1 MLEWIM
7 LGLIMTS
14 ATLGAFS
21 IISWL
26 RRDQLAI
33 IDRLDKYTSEVECER
48 TPPEL
53 NAPLPS
59 RMKSIFEGI
68 TRILTGKFVRRE
80 TRNIYEEKLMAA
92 GYPMGL
98 NVDSFLTLKYII
110 FVITLIMGIVSRNIL
125 IFIGLGAFG
134 LLIPNF
140 FLKSSEK
147 NRKTLIL
154 KSLPD
159 VLDLLSVSVEAGLG
173 FDQAIQKVTEKTSG
187 PLSEEFEKTLQ
198 EINMGKQRREALRDM
213 ANRVDVED
221 VTVFLSSIIQADQ
234 LGVSITNVLRLQSQ
248 QGRTN
253 RRLRA
258 EEKAQKTPI
267 KMLIPLVLFVFPSLL
282 IVLLGPALLQI
293 MEIFGKQ

>member
-1 MLEWIM
+1 MEWII
-7 LGLIMTS
+7 LGLTMIS
-14 ATLGAFS
+14 ATMAAFS
-21 IISWL
+21 VLAWL

-33 IDRLDKYTSEVECER
+33 IERLDKYTREMERER
-48 TPPEL
+48 TPTEL
-53 NAPLPS
+53 SDPLSS
-59 RMKSIFEGI
+59 RIKSLFGGV
-68 TRILTGKFVRRE
+68 TRILSGKLVRRE
-80 TRNIYEEKLMAA
+80 TRNMYEEKLMAA

-98 NVDSFLTLKYII
+98 NVDSFLALKYII
-110 FVITLIMGIVSRNIL
+110 FVLTLILGVISRNLL
-125 IFIGLGAFG
+125 IFIALGAFG

-147 NRKTLIL
+147 KRETLIL

-173 FDQAIQKVTEKTSG
+173 FDQAIQKVTEKTRG

-213 ANRVDVED
+213 ANRVGVDD
-221 VTVFLSSIIQADQ
+221 VTVFLSAIIQADQ

-248 QGRTN
+248 QGRIN

-293 MEIFGKQ
+293 IDMFNK

>member
-1 MLEWIM
+1 MEWII
-7 LGLIMTS
+7 LGLTMIS
-14 ATLGAFS
+14 ATMAAFS
-21 IISWL
+21 VLAWL

-33 IDRLDKYTSEVECER
+33 IERLDKYTREMERER
-48 TPPEL
+48 TPAGL
-53 NAPLPS
+53 NDPLSS
-59 RMKSIFEGI
+59 RVKSLFGGI
-68 TRILTGKFVRRE
+68 TRILSGKLVRRE
-80 TRNIYEEKLMAA
+80 TRNMYEEKLMAA

-98 NVDSFLTLKYII
+98 NVDSFLALKYII
-110 FVITLIMGIVSRNIL
+110 FILTLILGVISRNVL
-125 IFIGLGAFG
+125 IFIALGAFG

-173 FDQAIQKVTEKTSG
+173 FDQAIQKVTEKTRG

-213 ANRVDVED
+213 ANRVGVDD

-267 KMLIPLVLFVFPSLL
+267 KMLVPLVLFVFPSLL
-282 IVLLGPALLQI
+282 IVLLGPAILQI
-293 MEIFGKQ
+293 IDMFNK

>member
-1 MLEWIM
+1 MEWIL
-7 LGLIMTS
+7 LGLTMAA
-14 ATLGAFS
+14 ATLAAFS
-21 IISWL
+21 VLAWL

-33 IDRLDKYTSEVECER
+33 IERLDKYTQEVERER
-48 TPPEL
+48 TLPEL
-53 NAPLPS
+53 NEPLPS
-59 RMKSIFEGI
+59 RVKSIFEGI
-68 TRILTGKFVRRE
+68 THILTGKFMRSE
-80 TRNIYEEKLMAA
+80 TRSMYEEKLMNA

-98 NVDSFLTLKYII
+98 NVDSFLALKYII
-110 FVITLIMGIVSRNIL
+110 FVLTLVLGIISRNIL
-125 IFIGLGAFG
+125 IFGALGAFG

-173 FDQAIQKVTEKTSG
+173 FDQAIQKVTEKTRG

-213 ANRVDVED
+213 ANRIDVDD

-234 LGVSITNVLRLQSQ
+234 LGVSITNVLRSQSQ

-282 IVLLGPALLQI
+282 IVLLGPAILQI
-293 MEIFGKQ
+293 IDMFNK

>member
-1 MLEWIM
+1 MEWII
-7 LGLIMTS
+7 LGLTMIT
-14 ATLGAFS
+14 ATLAAFS
-21 IISWL
+21 VLAWL

-33 IDRLDKYTSEVECER
+33 FERLDTYTREMKRER

-59 RMKSIFEGI
+59 RVKSIFEGLI
-68 TRILTGKFVRRE
+68 RIVTGRFVRRE

-98 NVDSFLTLKYII
+98 NVDSFLALKYIVFI
-110 FVITLIMGIVSRNIL
+110 LTLVLGVISRSIL
-125 IFIGLGAFG
+125 IFIALGALG

-140 FLKSSEK
+140 FLKTSEK

-173 FDQAIQKVTEKTSG
+173 FDQAIQKVTEKTRG
-187 PLSEEFEKTLQ
+187 PLSEEFDKTLQ

-213 ANRVDVED
+213 ANRIDVED

-234 LGVSITNVLRLQSQ
+234 LGVSITNVLRAQAQ

-267 KMLIPLVLFVFPSLL
+267 KMLVPLVLFVFPSLL
-282 IVLLGPALLQI
+282 IVLLGPAVLQI
-293 MEIFGKQ
+293 IDMFNK

>member
-1 MLEWIM
+1 MI
-7 LGLIMTS
+7 S
-14 ATLGAFS
+14 ATMAAFS
-21 IISWL
+21 VLAWL

-33 IDRLDKYTSEVECER
+33 IERLDKYTREMERER
-48 TPPEL
+48 TPAGL
-53 NAPLPS
+53 NDPLSS
-59 RMKSIFEGI
+59 RVKSLFGGI
-68 TRILTGKFVRRE
+68 TRILSGKLVRRE
-80 TRNIYEEKLMAA
+80 TRNMYEEKLMAA

-98 NVDSFLTLKYII
+98 NVDSFLALKYII
-110 FVITLIMGIVSRNIL
+110 FILTLILGVISRNVL
-125 IFIGLGAFG
+125 IFIALGAFG

-173 FDQAIQKVTEKTSG
+173 FDQAIQKVTEKTRG

-213 ANRVDVED
+213 ANRVGVDD

-267 KMLIPLVLFVFPSLL
+267 KMLVPLVLFVFPSLL
-282 IVLLGPALLQI
+282 IVLLGPAILQI
-293 MEIFGKQ
+293 IDMFNK

>member
-1 MLEWIM
+1 MVEWIILALTAAAATM
-7 LGLIMTS
+7 L
-14 ATLGAFS
+14 AFS
-21 IISWL
+21 VITWL

-33 IDRLDKYTSEVECER
+33 MERLDKYTREMER
-48 TPPEL
+48 EITHPEL

-59 RMKSIFEGI
+59 RVKKIFEGI
-68 TRILTGKFVRRE
+68 TRILTGRFVRRE
-80 TRNIYEEKLMAA
+80 TRNMYEEKLMAA

-98 NVDSFLTLKYII
+98 NVDSFLALKYII
-110 FVITLIMGIVSRNIL
+110 FFLTLLLGILSRNIL
-125 IFIGLGAFG
+125 IFVALGAFG
-134 LLIPNF
+134 LLIPNL

-147 NRKTLIL
+147 NRKTLVL

-173 FDQAIQKVTEKTSG
+173 FDQAIQIVTEKTRG

-198 EINMGKQRREALRDM
+198 EINMGKRRREALRDM
-213 ANRVDVED
+213 ANRIDVDD

-234 LGVSITNVLRLQSQ
+234 LGVSITNVLRSQSQ

-267 KMLIPLVLFVFPSLL
+267 KMLVPLVLFVFPSLL
-282 IVLLGPALLQI
+282 IVLLGPAVLQI
-293 MEIFGKQ
+293 IDMFNK

>member
-1 MLEWIM
+1 MEWII
-7 LGLIMTS
+7 LGLTMIS
-14 ATLGAFS
+14 ATLTAFS
-21 IISWL
+21 AISWL

-33 IDRLDKYTSEVECER
+33 IDRLDKYTKELERER
-48 TPPEL
+48 TPHEL
-53 NAPLPS
+53 NEPLPS
-59 RMKSIFEGI
+59 RLKSIFGGI
-68 TRILTGKFVRRE
+68 TRVFTGKFVRRE
-80 TRNIYEEKLMAA
+80 TRDIYEEKLMAA

-98 NVDSFLTLKYII
+98 SVDGFLAIKYII
-110 FVITLIMGIVSRNIL
+110 FFLTLIMGIISRSFL
-125 IFIGLGAFG
+125 IFIALGAFG
-134 LLIPNF
+134 LLLPNF

-147 NRKTLIL
+147 KRKMLIL

-173 FDQAIQKVTEKTSG
+173 FDQAIQKVTEKTRG

-213 ANRVDVED
+213 ANRVDVDD

-234 LGVSITNVLRLQSQ
+234 LGVSITNVLRMQSQ

-267 KMLIPLVLFVFPSLL
+267 KMLVPLVLFVFPSLL
-282 IVLLGPALLQI
+282 IVLLGPAILQVLD
-293 MEIFGKQ
+293 IFGK

>member
-1 MLEWIM
+1 MEWLI
-7 LGLIMTS
+7 LGLTMIS
-14 ATLGAFS
+14 ATMAAFS
-21 IISWL
+21 VLAWL

-33 IDRLDKYTSEVECER
+33 IERLDKYTREMERER
-48 TPPEL
+48 TPAGL
-53 NAPLPS
+53 NDPLSS
-59 RMKSIFEGI
+59 RVKSLFGGI
-68 TRILTGKFVRRE
+68 TRILSGKLVRRE
-80 TRNIYEEKLMAA
+80 TRNMYEEKLMAA

-98 NVDSFLTLKYII
+98 NVDSFLALKYII
-110 FVITLIMGIVSRNIL
+110 FILTLILGVISRNVL
-125 IFIGLGAFG
+125 IFIALGAFG

-173 FDQAIQKVTEKTSG
+173 FDQAIQKVTEKTRG

-213 ANRVDVED
+213 ANRVGVDD

-267 KMLIPLVLFVFPSLL
+267 KMLVPLVLFVFPSLL
-282 IVLLGPALLQI
+282 IVLLGPAILQI
-293 MEIFGKQ
+293 IDMFNK

>member
-1 MLEWIM
+1 MVE
-7 LGLIMTS
+7 LIILALTTTA
-14 ATLGAFS
+14 ATLVAFS
-21 IISWL
+21 LLTWL

-33 IDRLDKYTSEVECER
+33 IERLDKYTREMER
-48 TPPEL
+48 EITHPEL
-53 NAPLPS
+53 NAPLTS
-59 RMKSIFEGI
+59 RVKTIFAGI
-68 TRILTGKFVRRE
+68 THILTGRFVRRE
-80 TRNIYEEKLMAA
+80 TRNMYEEKLMAA

-98 NVDSFLTLKYII
+98 NVDSFLALKYII
-110 FVITLIMGIVSRNIL
+110 FIFTLLLGILSRNIL
-125 IFIGLGAFG
+125 IFVALGALG

-147 NRKTLIL
+147 NRKTSIL

-173 FDQAIQKVTEKTSG
+173 FDQAIQKVTEKTRG

-213 ANRVDVED
+213 ANRIDVDD

-234 LGVSITNVLRLQSQ
+234 LGVSITNVLRSQSQ

-267 KMLIPLVLFVFPSLL
+267 KMLVPLVLFVFPSLL
-282 IVLLGPALLQI
+282 IVLLGPAVLQI
-293 MEIFGKQ
+293 IDMFNK

>member
-1 MLEWIM
+1 MEWII
-7 LGLIMTS
+7 LGLTMIS
-14 ATLGAFS
+14 ATMAAFS
-21 IISWL
+21 VLAWL
-26 RRDQLAI
+26 RRDQLAVI
-33 IDRLDKYTSEVECER
+33 ERLDKYTREMERER
-48 TPPEL
+48 TPAGL
-53 NAPLPS
+53 NDPLSS
-59 RMKSIFEGI
+59 RVKSLFGGI
-68 TRILTGKFVRRE
+68 TRILSGKLVRRE
-80 TRNIYEEKLMAA
+80 TRNMYEEKLMAA

-98 NVDSFLTLKYII
+98 NVDSFLALKYII
-110 FVITLIMGIVSRNIL
+110 FILTLILGVISRNVL
-125 IFIGLGAFG
+125 IFIALGAFG

-173 FDQAIQKVTEKTSG
+173 FDQAIQKVTEKTRG

-213 ANRVDVED
+213 ANRVGVDD

-267 KMLIPLVLFVFPSLL
+267 KMLVPLVLFVFPSLL
-282 IVLLGPALLQI
+282 IVLLGPAILQI
-293 MEIFGKQ
+293 IDMFNK

>member
-1 MLEWIM
+1 MEWIILVLTM
-7 LGLIMTS
+7 IS
-14 ATLGAFS
+14 ATMAAFS
-21 IISWL
+21 VLAWL

-33 IDRLDKYTSEVECER
+33 IERLDKYTREMERER
-48 TPPEL
+48 TPAGL
-53 NAPLPS
+53 NDPLSS
-59 RMKSIFEGI
+59 RVKSLFGGI
-68 TRILTGKFVRRE
+68 TRILSGKLVRRE
-80 TRNIYEEKLMAA
+80 TRNMYEEKLMAA

-98 NVDSFLTLKYII
+98 NVDSFLALKYII
-110 FVITLIMGIVSRNIL
+110 FILTLILGVISRNVL
-125 IFIGLGAFG
+125 IFIALGAFG

-147 NRKTLIL
+147 NRKNLIL

-173 FDQAIQKVTEKTSG
+173 FDQAIQKVTEKTRG

-213 ANRVDVED
+213 ANRVGVDD

-267 KMLIPLVLFVFPSLL
+267 KMLVPLVLFVFPSLL
-282 IVLLGPALLQI
+282 IVLLGPAILQI
-293 MEIFGKQ
+293 IDMFNK